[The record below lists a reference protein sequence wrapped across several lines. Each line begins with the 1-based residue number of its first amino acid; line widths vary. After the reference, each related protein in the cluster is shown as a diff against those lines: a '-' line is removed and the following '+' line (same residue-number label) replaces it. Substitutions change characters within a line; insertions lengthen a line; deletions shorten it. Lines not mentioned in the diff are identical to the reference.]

1 MVNPRAQWT
10 RMMDLRRPT
19 YERLASFTVQTNGLD
34 PQDIA
39 AEIVRRLEE
48 SGMET
53 NCNGV
58 AHE

>member
-1 MVNPRAQWT
+1 
-10 RMMDLRRPT
+10 MDLRRPT